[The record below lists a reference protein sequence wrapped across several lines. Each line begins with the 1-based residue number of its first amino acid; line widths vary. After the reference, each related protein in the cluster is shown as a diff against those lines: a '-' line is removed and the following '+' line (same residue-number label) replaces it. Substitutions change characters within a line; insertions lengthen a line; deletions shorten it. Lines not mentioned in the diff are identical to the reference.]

1 MDIIQICRAAGGVIE
16 VAKRPGITRGAIY
29 NWQGKGV
36 PAKRLVKLE
45 RITGIGR
52 SLIRPDLY
60 KE

>member
-1 MDIIQICRAAGGVIE
+1 MDIIKICRDAGGVIE
-16 VAKRPGITRGAIY
+16 VAKRLGITRGAIY

-45 RITGIGR
+45 RITGIDR

>member
-1 MDIIQICRAAGGVIE
+1 MDIIKICRDAGGVIE
-16 VAKRPGITRGAIY
+16 VAKRLGITIGAIY

-45 RITGIGR
+45 RITGTDR

>member
-1 MDIIQICRAAGGVIE
+1 MDIIQICRDAGVVIE
-16 VAKRPGITRGAIY
+16 VAKRLGITRGAIY

-45 RITGIGR
+45 RITGIDR